1 MITKVLGG
9 ACLLVVPFAAASA
22 QPADLANR
30 IVNDP
35 GRPQVTG
42 AKASLRDD
50 PKVQGGKAIRIE
62 IAAKGKNV
70 WDASIGSG
78 VTKPVKAGDQL
89 VLAFWARLEK
99 GDKGA
104 AATTLPYNAVQ
115 LASAPWSP
123 LFNQSAEIGAEWT
136 LIQVKGTAD
145 KDYAANALTA
155 TMHLATAR
163 QTIDFGPIVVLD
175 LGQAQ

>member
-1 MITKVLGG
+1 VITKLLAG
-9 ACLLVVPFAAASA
+9 ACLLVLPLAATSA

-35 GRPQVTG
+35 GNPQVSG

-50 PKVQGGKAIRIE
+50 PKVQGGKAIRIQ

-70 WDASIGSG
+70 WDASMGSA

-89 VLAFWARLEK
+89 ILAFWARLEK
-99 GDKGA
+99 GENGA
-104 AATTLPYNAVQ
+104 TTTTLPYNAVQ

-123 LFNQSAEIGAEWT
+123 VFNQSAEIGPEWK
-136 LIQVKGTAD
+136 LVQIKGTAD

-163 QTIDFGPIVVLD
+163 QTLDFGPIVVLD
-175 LGQAQ
+175 LSKAQ

>member
-1 MITKVLGG
+1 MIAKLLAGL
-9 ACLLVVPFAAASA
+9 CLLAVPAAASA
-22 QPADLANR
+22 QPADLADR

-35 GRPQVTG
+35 GNPQVSG

-50 PKVQGGKAIRIE
+50 PKVQGGKAIRIH

-70 WDASIGSG
+70 WDASIGSA

-99 GDKGA
+99 GENGA
-104 AATTLPYNAVQ
+104 TTATLPYNAVQ

-123 LFNQSAEIGAEWT
+123 LFNQSAEIGGEWK
-136 LIQVKGTAD
+136 LVQVKGTAD
-145 KDYAANALTA
+145 KDYAANALAA

-163 QTIDFGPIVVLD
+163 QTLDFGPIVILD
-175 LGQAQ
+175 LGKGR